1 MIRIVEV
8 GPRDGLQNEPNFV
21 PTDAKI
27 SFVNALSKTGAVD
40 IEASAFVSP
49 RWVPQLRD
57 AAEVFGGITR
67 LDGVSYSALVPN
79 ERGLDRAIES
89 SVDRIAVF
97 TAASETFNQ
106 NNINASVND
115 SFGRI
120 EPVVRRAEE
129 MKLSYRGYVST
140 AFWCP
145 YEGKIDP
152 QKAADVIE
160 RLADC
165 GVSDV
170 SIGDTIGKA
179 SPQDVR
185 ELLDVVLERVP
196 AERLAMHFHDTYGRA
211 SDNVLASWEYG
222 ITIYDAC
229 TGGIGGCPYAPG
241 ASGNVATSTVVRTLR
256 AAGAEVPVDLDAI
269 EVARKQIIGYLG
281 GQRQPRDQ
289 IE

>member
-21 PTDAKI
+21 PTEAKI
-27 SFVNALSKTGAVD
+27 SFVDALSKTGAVD

-49 RWVPQLRD
+49 RWVPQLKD
-57 AAEVFGGITR
+57 AAEVFGAIKR
-67 LDGVSYSALVPN
+67 LEGVSYSALVPN
-79 ERGLDRAIES
+79 DKGLDRALES
-89 SVDRIAVF
+89 KVDRIAVF

-106 NNINASVND
+106 NNINASIAD
-115 SFGRI
+115 SFVRI
-120 EPVVRRAEE
+120 QPVVERAEA

-145 YEGKIDP
+145 YEGKIEP
-152 QKAADVIE
+152 KKAADVIE

-165 GVSDV
+165 GVTDV

-179 SPQDVR
+179 SPQDVKD
-185 ELLDVVLERVP
+185 LLDEVLKRVP
-196 AERLAMHFHDTYGRA
+196 AERIAMHFHDTYGRA

-269 EVARKQIIGYLG
+269 EAARKKIIGYLG

-289 IE
+289 AE

>member
-21 PTDAKI
+21 PTDAKVA
-27 SFVNALSKTGAVD
+27 FVNALSKTGAAD

-49 RWVPQLRD
+49 RWVPQLKD
-57 AAEVFGGITR
+57 AADVFAGIQR
-67 LDGVSYSALVPN
+67 SDGVSYSALVPN
-79 ERGLDRAIES
+79 EKGLDRALES
-89 SVDRIAVF
+89 KVDRIAVF

-106 NNINASVND
+106 NNINASIAD
-115 SFGRI
+115 SFLRI
-120 EPVVRRAEE
+120 RPVVQRAEG

-140 AFWCP
+140 AVWCP
-145 YEGKIDP
+145 YEGKIEP
-152 QKAADVIE
+152 VKAADVIE

-165 GVSDV
+165 GVTDV

-179 SPQDVR
+179 SPQDVKD
-185 ELLDVVLERVP
+185 LLDEVLKRVP
-196 AERLAMHFHDTYGRA
+196 ADRLAMHFHDTYGRA
-211 SDNVLASWEYG
+211 ADNVLASWEYG

-281 GQRQPRDQ
+281 GQRQPRGQ
-289 IE
+289 AE